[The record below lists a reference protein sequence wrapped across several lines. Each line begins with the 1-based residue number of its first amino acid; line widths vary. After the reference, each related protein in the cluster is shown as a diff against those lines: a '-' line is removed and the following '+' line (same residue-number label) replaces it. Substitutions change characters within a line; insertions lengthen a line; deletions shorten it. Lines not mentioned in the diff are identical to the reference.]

1 MQLSHDCCTVIS
13 LGMVSIRIFQDGK
26 YTKFIAE
33 KTGVTPQVEVSE
45 SGDLVVKLEG
55 GTAHQIE
62 QARIAVEDLI
72 LRVPKKGNQ
81 ARQELIVP
89 KQVCATARPVD

>member
-1 MQLSHDCCTVIS
+1 
-13 LGMVSIRIFQDGK
+13 MVSIRIFQDGK

-55 GTAHQIE
+55 GTAQQRQ
-62 QARIAVEDLI
+62 QARVAVEDLI
-72 LRVPKKGNQ
+72 QRIPKK
-81 ARQELIVP
+81 AEVRIP
-89 KQVCATARPVD
+89 KQVRSASASNGPSQPHLRTDR